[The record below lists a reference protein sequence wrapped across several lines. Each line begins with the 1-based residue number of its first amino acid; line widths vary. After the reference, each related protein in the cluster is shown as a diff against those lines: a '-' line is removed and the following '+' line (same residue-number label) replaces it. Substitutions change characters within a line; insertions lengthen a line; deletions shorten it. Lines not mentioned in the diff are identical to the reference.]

1 MEQLSLPGAGGKITG
16 KSFPPRR
23 MSEMRV
29 RSVVLGVVSVMLL
42 SFAVGCSK
50 QEPPAPAAPAAPAP
64 PAAAAPADPA
74 ADGRSVF
81 EAKCSVCHPLD
92 RATVRK
98 ETRDKW
104 VSIVKDMQG
113 RKADWI
119 SDAEAAKIIEF
130 LTAEYGKK

>member
-1 MEQLSLPGAGGKITG
+1 
-16 KSFPPRR
+16 
-23 MSEMRV
+23 MRI
-29 RSVVLGVVSVMLL
+29 RFVVLCVLSVMLL
-42 SFAVGCSK
+42 AFAAGCAK
-50 QEPPAPAAPAAPAP
+50 QEPPQPAAPAAPA
-64 PAAAAPADPA
+64 
-74 ADGRSVF
+74 ADGRSFF

-98 ETRDKW
+98 ETKDKW

-113 RKADWI
+113 KKADWI